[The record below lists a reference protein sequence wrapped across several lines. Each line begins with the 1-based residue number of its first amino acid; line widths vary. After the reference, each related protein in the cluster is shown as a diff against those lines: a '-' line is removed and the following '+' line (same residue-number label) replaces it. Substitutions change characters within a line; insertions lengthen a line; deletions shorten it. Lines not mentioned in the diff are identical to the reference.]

1 MTLVKTDL
9 GFLRIIQ
16 IFKIVGRETNNNKGK
31 FLQGQLGLAFK
42 ISDDRLIKL
51 LNQPRAINLIEQSPS
66 FIPKVSVLSASGK
79 TLLLDDLIDSPE
91 LMEILISRPT
101 LLDIWEKMNKSQV
114 DQAIRKNS
122 DLIKRLEKLNCTL

>member
-1 MTLVKTDL
+1 M
-9 GFLRIIQ
+9 
-16 IFKIVGRETNNNKGK
+16 
-31 FLQGQLGLAFK
+31 QGQLGLAFK